1 MCRYIYMNGQL
12 VEKEK
17 AVVSVY
23 DHGFLYGDGIFE
35 GIRMYDGNVFRLREH
50 LERLYDSARS
60 ILLNIPYT
68 MSELE
73 DIIVETLRKN
83 KLYDTAYIRLVVS
96 RGVGDLGLD
105 PTKCKNPNLIVI
117 AEQLALFPKELY
129 DIGISMVTVPTRRN
143 RPDILSPKVK
153 SLNYLNNIMVKAEA
167 NMAGANEALTLNT
180 EGYVAEGSGQNIFI
194 LKGNKLLTPPSYV
207 GALEGITRNAIIDLA
222 KDLGYD
228 VREEPFTRHDVYVAD
243 EVFLTGTAAEVIPVV
258 SLDARMIA
266 DGKPGKE
273 THNLLN
279 HFRKL
284 VVEDGLKVYPEKNQ
298 VGWEIS
304 GGVLLGEALNH

>member
-1 MCRYIYMNGQL
+1 MNGQL

-23 DHGFLYGDGIFE
+23 DHGFLYGDGVFE
-35 GIRMYDGNVFRLREH
+35 GIRMYNGNVFRLREH
-50 LERLYDSARS
+50 LERLNDSARS
-60 ILLNIPYT
+60 VLLDVPYT

-83 KLYDTAYIRLVVS
+83 KLHDTAYIRLVLS

-105 PTKCKNPNLIVI
+105 PTKCKTPNLIVI

-129 DIGISMVTVPTRRN
+129 DVGITMVTVPTRRN

-222 KDLGYD
+222 NEMGYD

-243 EVFLTGTAAEVIPVV
+243 EVFLTGTAAEVIPVI
-258 SLDARMIA
+258 SLDARKIA

-273 THNLLN
+273 THKILN
-279 HFRKL
+279 RFRQL
-284 VVEDGLKVYPEKNQ
+284 VVEDGHKVYPEETQ
-298 VGWEIS
+298 VGWEIN

>member
-1 MCRYIYMNGQL
+1 MCRYIYMNNQL

-23 DHGFLYGDGIFE
+23 DHGFLYGDGVFE
-35 GIRMYDGNVFRLREH
+35 GIRMYNGNVFRLREH
-50 LERLYDSARS
+50 LERLYDSAKS
-60 ILLNIPYT
+60 VLLNIPYT

-73 DIIVETLRKN
+73 EIIAETLRKN
-83 KLYDTAYIRLVVS
+83 ELQDTAYIRLVLS

-105 PTKCKNPNLIVI
+105 PSKCKTPNLIVI

-129 DIGISMVTVPTRRN
+129 DVGIKMVTVPTRRN

-167 NMAGANEALTLNT
+167 NMAGADEALTLNT

-207 GALEGITRNAIIDLA
+207 GALEGVTRNAIIDLT
-222 KDLGYD
+222 KEMGYD
-228 VREEPFTRHDVYVAD
+228 LQEIPFTRHDVYVAD
-243 EVFLTGTAAEVIPVV
+243 EVFLTGTAAEVIPVI
-258 SLDARMIA
+258 SLDGRTVA

-273 THNLLN
+273 THKIL
-279 HFRKL
+279 HRFRQL
-284 VVEDGLKVYPEKNQ
+284 VVEDGYKIYPEESK
-298 VGWEIS
+298 VGWEINS
-304 GGVLLGEALNH
+304 GVLLGEALNH